1 MENLMCNAIV
11 QASGTQGDFG
21 SFMSVFWHWAFW
33 AAFVLGVVG
42 SVAAFF
48 VIKD

>member
-11 QASGTQGDFG
+11 QTTGMRGDLGCFL
-21 SFMSVFWHWAFW
+21 SVIWHWGFWVAF
-33 AAFVLGVVG
+33 ALGVVG

-48 VIKD
+48 VVKD